1 MVAALYRRSPLGKRQ
16 LLKAARHVV
25 ACRKTPGFDGLRP
38 QALHGKALGLFVSE
52 VHRRLAQGTWRP
64 RCARTGRMKRAGQ
77 SDRIHAISTLA
88 DAVVLRAAT
97 DGLAHVWKA
106 LPASIVGGRPD
117 GNHHHLVDAVT
128 RFLMKGGRYIFRF
141 DIKGAFA
148 NAAFDKA
155 IERLRGMTDR
165 QDMVDV
171 IVRWRK
177 KQGTRFE
184 GLVEGAPFAP
194 LLLAV
199 LLGDAARVLELLDGT
214 LRIWLD
220 DGVFTAPNEETALE
234 AERLLRLHLKEVDL
248 GLHPKKTGQHVHDS
262 NSSTASSFHFL
273 GFRWRG
279 WTTEPLPKDVDA
291 VLDEL
296 HALAASPETR
306 NRIGERW
313 SGWVSAIARWDSRLQ
328 VLDDVDVRFTKEIGE
343 PWFPWGPYD
352 SLVARAE
359 GVALRGRQER
369 PRARWLHAPGTSG
382 SSDVGKRLRAGAVPG
397 TASPWASTAG
407 EATSIPTHSN
417 AAEAPGAG
425 MGLAPGAGRTH
436 GAA

>member
-1 MVAALYRRSPLGKRQ
+1 MVAALRRSPLGKRQ

-38 QALHGKALGLFVSE
+38 QALNGKALGLFVSQ
-52 VHRRLAQGTWRP
+52 VHRQLALGKWRP
-64 RCARTGRMKRAGQ
+64 RCARTGGMKRASQ

-117 GNHHHLVDAVT
+117 GNHHDLVDAVT
-128 RFLMKGGRYIFRF
+128 RFFMKGGRYIFRF

-148 NAAFDKA
+148 NAPFDKA
-155 IERLRGMTDR
+155 IERLRALTDR
-165 QDMVDV
+165 NDLVDV
-171 IVRWRK
+171 IVRWRQ
-177 KQGTRFE
+177 KQGARFE

-199 LLGDAARVLELLDGT
+199 LLADAARALELLDGS
-214 LRIWLD
+214 LRVWLD
-220 DGVFTAPNEETALE
+220 DGVFMAQNEDTALE
-234 AERLLRLHLKEVDL
+234 AERLLQLDLKEVDL
-248 GLHPKKTGQHVHDS
+248 ELQPQKTGQHLHDS
-262 NSSTASSFHFL
+262 GSSTPSPFHFL

-279 WTTEPLPKDVDA
+279 WTTEPLPKGVDA

-296 HALAASPETR
+296 HALASSPETR
-306 NRIGERW
+306 NRIEERW
-313 SGWVSAIARWDSRLQ
+313 RGWVSAVARRDSRLQ
-328 VLDDVDVRFTKEIGE
+328 VLDDIDERFTKEIGE
-343 PWFPWGPYD
+343 PCFPWGPYD

-359 GVALRGRQER
+359 GVALRGRQAR

-382 SSDVGKRLRAGAVPG
+382 SSDAGKRLRAGAVPG
-397 TASPWASTAG
+397 TASPKAPTADEG
-407 EATSIPTHSN
+407 AGIPTHSN

-425 MGLAPGAGRTH
+425 
-436 GAA
+436 